1 MFRWMAVALA
11 LLSITLFSPTRGLS
25 QKDETHNQRKVTSEV
40 QPQYPSFA
48 HAMSLRGTVKLEVI
62 ISSDGSVKT
71 VSVKGGHPVLA
82 KAALEAVQKW
92 KWAAAP
98 QQSTEIIEIKF
109 EPTY

>member
-1 MFRWMAVALA
+1 MALA
-11 LLSITLFSPTRGLS
+11 LLSITLFSPTRVLS
-25 QKDETHNQRKVTSEV
+25 WEDEAHSQRKITSEV

-48 HAMSLRGTVKLEVI
+48 QSMSLRGTVKLEAV

-82 KAALEAVQKW
+82 KAAVEAVQKW
-92 KWAAAP
+92 KWSAAS

-109 EPTY
+109 EPTH